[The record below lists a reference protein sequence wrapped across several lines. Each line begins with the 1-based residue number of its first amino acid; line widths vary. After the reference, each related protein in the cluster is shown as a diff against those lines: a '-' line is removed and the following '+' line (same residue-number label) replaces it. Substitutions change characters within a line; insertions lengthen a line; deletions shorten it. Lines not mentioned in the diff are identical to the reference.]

1 MPQGGSLN
9 AFPRS
14 LQYDLSCSVHCQMM
28 LKGSGMTAISFA
40 DWGAIADRPD
50 SSREERLQHRF
61 LIATG
66 LVMSGGGLLW
76 GTVASGMGL
85 YLQSLVPFGYVV
97 LTAINFGALWRTKNF
112 KLARAFQIFISILLP
127 FVFQWSLGG
136 LVASGGTML
145 WSMLCLTAAQSFG
158 GRTMSR
164 LWLGFFVLLV
174 FVSLIIEINNP
185 PPLHLFQDAELI
197 KIPLYLFTMNF
208 LAVSLAIFVLV
219 SFFMRLRRQMGQA
232 LERRNTALAQSREA
246 LVQSEKMAAVGEL
259 VAGVAHEL
267 NTPLGAIRASNDN
280 LSRAIKNILTGWPEL
295 NDASNKQE
303 LAGVTSLM
311 RVIETSEGEMTTR
324 EERQIRKSLA
334 IKLADL
340 GFQDATQKSSE
351 LVEIGLRDI
360 DLDQASV
367 LRSNRWPLVFAQLR
381 SFASLNRNCNT
392 IKMAAE
398 RSSKIVFALKNYAHP
413 GTKGEFTNGSVA
425 ENLDTVLTLYQN
437 LIKRGVRVITRYDV
451 DTVMSADHDALN
463 QVWTNLIHNA
473 LQAMD
478 YDGTLTLEARMN
490 SEELIVSVEDT
501 GSGISPDRIDRIY
514 EPFYTT
520 KEIGEGTGLGLSISI
535 DIVRRH
541 GGTMTVNSTPGQTE
555 FTVRIPR
562 VQKQEQEELTNG

>member
-1 MPQGGSLN
+1 
-9 AFPRS
+9 
-14 LQYDLSCSVHCQMM
+14 
-28 LKGSGMTAISFA
+28 
-40 DWGAIADRPD
+40 
-50 SSREERLQHRF
+50 
-61 LIATG
+61 
-66 LVMSGGGLLW
+66 
-76 GTVASGMGL
+76 
-85 YLQSLVPFGYVV
+85 
-97 LTAINFGALWRTKNF
+97 
-112 KLARAFQIFISILLP
+112 
-127 FVFQWSLGG
+127 
-136 LVASGGTML
+136 
-145 WSMLCLTAAQSFG
+145 
-158 GRTMSR
+158 
-164 LWLGFFVLLV
+164 
-174 FVSLIIEINNP
+174 
-185 PPLHLFQDAELI
+185 
-197 KIPLYLFTMNF
+197 
-208 LAVSLAIFVLV
+208 
-219 SFFMRLRRQMGQA
+219 MGQA

-311 RVIETSEGEMTTR
+311 RVIETSEGELTTR

-334 IKLADL
+334 VKLADL

-562 VQKQEQEELTNG
+562 VQKQEQEELTDG